1 MIKSGIYVVELING
15 PFYSNAHEPLP
26 ENQGTLLYK
35 GDTKF
40 GKSKN
45 LELRYK
51 NYLRT
56 FGEGNFIFEPMIY
69 TNNID
74 VIEKLIK
81 LEVNKYRIVGIHKRR
96 LEWLRGIKITHLKK
110 IVNKFKS
117 YS

>member
-15 PFYSNAHEPLP
+15 PFYSNAHETRAGK
-26 ENQGTLLYK
+26 QGTLLYR
-35 GDTKF
+35 GDNKF

-74 VIEKLIK
+74 AIEKLIK

-96 LEWLRGIKITHLKK
+96 LEWLRDIEIFYLKK
-110 IVNKFKS
+110 IVSKFK
-117 YS
+117 